1 MSEKRKLTES
11 EKEARFNAKM
21 DRLDAKVKAR
31 RQKREARLRKRADY
45 LSEHPIAKYAWMAL
59 KTTVIGLIVAFVYFI
74 STISLKLYDDY
85 HNSVKW
91 TKITGPKM
99 AEQDPE
105 LLYSTAS
112 DKKLKLKL
120 TEKMNAVWD
129 FDNHEFKSGVN
140 KTKISEIKILYS
152 KAKDPKDNLT
162 KKYNELMTFWD
173 ARETLLN
180 IFTDDS
186 FKEIKKN
193 VSIQDMSD
201 TVDKVFD
208 KVDDFLVKGNNYK
221 QANNY
226 RDITYALAN
235 DANTYASVITQFS
248 KSYDISRNDN
258 KLKIKTNMSTK
269 ELDSLINSTN
279 MLSYKYDLI
288 TKFVSPILQASKA
301 PVARNTKN
309 KAEYAEYEADVN
321 AKNNYSSYYDQYV
334 STMNALK
341 ASVVDYVNFEGK
353 SISELQQWA
362 SDNNIRLNTTEQNS
376 DKQVGTILSQS
387 PSTNKYTKI
396 VKGSS
401 IDVVVAK
408 KNVASYTTPSSSSS
422 SSNSNSSSR
431 SNSSSNSN
439 NSSNQNDFSND
450 NSSTTPS
457 SRRNYSSNYSS
468 NYN

>member
-59 KTTVIGLIVAFVYFI
+59 KTVVIGLIVAFVYFI

-91 TKITGPKM
+91 TKITGPKL

-120 TEKMNAVWD
+120 TEKINAVWD
-129 FDNHEFKSGVN
+129 FDNHEFKSSVD
-140 KTKISEIKILYS
+140 KAKIDEIKSLYS
-152 KAKDPKDNLT
+152 KAKDPKDNIT

-173 ARETLLN
+173 ARETLLG
-180 IFTDDS
+180 IFTDTD
-186 FKEIKKN
+186 FKEIKEN
-193 VSIQDMSD
+193 VSVQDMSD

-221 QANNY
+221 QANTY

-288 TKFVSPILQASKA
+288 TKFVSPILKASKA

-309 KAEYAEYEADVN
+309 KAAYAEYEADVN
-321 AKNNYSSYYDQYV
+321 AKNNYASYYDQYV

-341 ASVVDYVNFEGK
+341 ASVVDYVSFEGK
-353 SISELQQWA
+353 NISDLQQWA
-362 SDNNIRLNTTEQNS
+362 SDNNIHLNTTEQNS

-408 KNVASYTTPSSSSS
+408 KNVASYNTSSSSS
-422 SSNSNSSSR
+422 SSSR

-439 NSSNQNDFSND
+439 SSNSSSSQDSFSTD
-450 NSSTTPS
+450 SSSATPS

>member
-11 EKEARFNAKM
+11 EKEQRFNEKM

-31 RQKREARLRKRADY
+31 KEKREARLRKRADY
-45 LSEHPIAKYAWMAL
+45 LSEHPIAKYAWIGL
-59 KTTVIGLIVAFVYFI
+59 KTVVIGLLVAFVYFI
-74 STISLKLYDDY
+74 STISIKLYDDY
-85 HNSVKW
+85 HNSIKW
-91 TKITGPKM
+91 TKITGPKL

-129 FDNHEFKSGVN
+129 FSNHEFKSGVD
-140 KTKISEIKILYS
+140 KEQIDEIKSMYA
-152 KAKDPKDNLT
+152 KAKDPKDNLS

-173 ARETLLN
+173 AREALLG

-186 FKEIKKN
+186 FSEIKET

-221 QANNY
+221 QANTY

-235 DANTYASVITQFS
+235 DANTYAAVITNFS
-248 KSYDISRNDN
+248 KSYNISKNDN
-258 KLKIKTNMSTK
+258 KLKIKTDMSTK
-269 ELDSLINSTN
+269 DLDSLINSTD

-288 TKFVSPILQASKA
+288 TKFVSPILKASKE

-309 KAEYAEYEADVN
+309 RAAYAEYEADVN
-321 AKNNYSSYYDQYV
+321 AKNNFSSYYDQYIN
-334 STMNALK
+334 TMNSLK
-341 ASVVDYVNFEGK
+341 ASVVDYVSFEGK
-353 SISELQQWA
+353 NISDLQKWA

-396 VKGSS
+396 VRGSS

-408 KNVASYTTPSSSSS
+408 KNVASYNQSSSSS
-422 SSNSNSSSR
+422 SSSSSSR
-431 SNSSSNSN
+431 SSSS
-439 NSSNQNDFSND
+439 SSVTE
-450 NSSTTPS
+450 STTPS
-457 SRRNYSSNYSS
+457 SRRNYSTNR
-468 NYN
+468 N